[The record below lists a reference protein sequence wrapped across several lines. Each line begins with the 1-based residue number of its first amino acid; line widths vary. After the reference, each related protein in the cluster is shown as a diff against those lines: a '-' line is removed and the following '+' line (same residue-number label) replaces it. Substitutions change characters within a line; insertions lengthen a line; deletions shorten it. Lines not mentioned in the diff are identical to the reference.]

1 MQQEKIESIG
11 SKYNTVL
18 GLPHNEKYSK
28 IFYAQL
34 EKMRKL
40 HKGGFNSRK
49 GIYVFD
55 MEIEGQTKQTFVQK
69 EKSTYADLIT
79 EKTLVFVRFLGKKN
93 KESEIRTDLEK
104 IRMDSVLHDIKM
116 INLLHKANIPT
127 LEQAFI
133 YKNCC
138 LITSLAHN
146 KDEFIVASNSK
157 AGFKSSE
164 IGLPLITVA
173 GHKQLVN
180 QYKKSLEINNF
191 EDLLKDIFEKL
202 VFNISEHWLQVG
214 FDSIFF
220 RMPLNVNSNK
230 QIDIKWLVGDMDN
243 VTHVPYLKPRL
254 KHSFVND
261 LKKMVKYFVKS
272 DLQAEYLW
280 QINQYVRRGLLIN

>member
-69 EKSTYADLIT
+69 EKSTYVDLIT